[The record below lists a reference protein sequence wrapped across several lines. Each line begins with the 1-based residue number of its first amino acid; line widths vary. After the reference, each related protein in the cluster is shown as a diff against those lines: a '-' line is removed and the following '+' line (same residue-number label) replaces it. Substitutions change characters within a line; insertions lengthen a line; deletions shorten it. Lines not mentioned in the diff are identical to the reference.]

1 MQPAVSLE
9 ESPSNGS
16 QSTGMSPNQRRS
28 QNQRRFLQESGLLTE
43 RVLAV
48 LDCMRENDIDLIN
61 ILWAISWNVEGLSG
75 HPSVVLNRTSVLI
88 SDDLPQILHKW
99 LNPPRSHASGARTKA
114 IRENIKAWALETV
127 LETLDGE
134 LKCLKKVMKSK
145 PSELTEAALLD
156 IKLQDMIDEVST
168 TAPVLWKTLRHVAY
182 TPLQDIRNTMKNP
195 DPVSYLSYFISCINM
210 KIIDCPYDDLDGRLL
225 AISAQL

>member
-1 MQPAVSLE
+1 MQPTVQPGE
-9 ESPSNGS
+9 TPQNGS
-16 QSTGMSPNQRRS
+16 QPTGTSPNQRRS
-28 QNQRRFLQESGLLTE
+28 QNQRRFLQESGLLKE

-48 LDCMRENDIDLIN
+48 LDCMHENDIDLIN

-88 SDDLPQILHKW
+88 SDDLPQILRKW
-99 LNPPRSHASGARTKA
+99 LNPPRSYASGARTKA
-114 IRENIKAWALETV
+114 VRENIKTWALETV
-127 LETLDGE
+127 LETMDSE

-168 TAPVLWKTLRHVAY
+168 TAPMLWKTLRHVAY
-182 TPLQDIRNTMKNP
+182 TPLQDFRNTMKNP
-195 DPVSYLSYFISCINM
+195 DLVSHLSYFISCINTTS
-210 KIIDCPYDDLDGRLL
+210 IDCPYDDLNGHLL
-225 AISAQL
+225 AVPA